1 MIRTCKQ
8 LESKLN
14 EVNNTIDIK
23 VVKEHGYYVVKC
35 GGYESH
41 IAYTLKELVN
51 DCKAAKI
58 ELVYKFWTM
67 QGMKV
72 MHINGIK

>member
-1 MIRTCKQ
+1 MIRICKQ
-8 LESKLN
+8 LAAALN
-14 EVNNTIDIK
+14 EVNNETIQ
-23 VVKEHGYYVVKC
+23 VTKEHGYYIVKC